1 MTGGAH
7 GDIDARFR
15 ATMLP
20 HLDAVHSY
28 ARYLCRDAS
37 LAEDLVQEVY
47 LNAYRAMASYRGA
60 GERAWLFTILRHC
73 WHDWAVKRA
82 RETGVAVEPVDEADD
97 CTPEAILMQQG
108 TIASVRAAIEALPQP
123 FREAIVLREIEA
135 LSYREIAAITA
146 VPTGTVMSRLARG
159 RTMLAAL
166 LRAGRLDKEEA
177 E

>member
-1 MTGGAH
+1 MTGGAY
-7 GDIDARFR
+7 GDADARFR
-15 ATMLP
+15 AQMLP

-37 LAEDLVQEVY
+37 LAEDLVQEAY

-73 WHDWAVKRA
+73 WHDWAEKRA
-82 RETGVAVEPVDEADD
+82 RETGVAAEPVDEADD

-108 TIASVRAAIEALPQP
+108 TVASVRAAIEALPQP

-135 LSYREIAAITA
+135 LSYREIAAITG
-146 VPTGTVMSRLARG
+146 VPMGTVMSRLARG
-159 RTMLAAL
+159 RPMLAAL
-166 LRAGRLDKEEA
+166 LRASGQDKECVE
-177 E
+177 